1 MKTLVI
7 SLLAMGSVLTTSAQQ
22 VIYETKVKKEKV
34 PKIVLGSVKEQMPKY
49 VYREFNASPAK
60 NAKNKIVI
68 NNNNL
73 GNEGFYQ
80 VNLLGKNKKIVNTYD
95 KSGKLMETKEVAKNE
110 KLPEEIATV
119 IAETYPG
126 WSIHKDVY
134 RLNRYA
140 DSREDEK
147 YRIILEKGNK
157 KININM
163 NATGGILNNE
173 VHIAQKSL

>member
-1 MKTLVI
+1 
-7 SLLAMGSVLTTSAQQ
+7 
-22 VIYETKVKKEKV
+22 
-34 PKIVLGSVKEQMPKY
+34 
-49 VYREFNASPAK
+49 
-60 NAKNKIVI
+60 
-68 NNNNL
+68 
-73 GNEGFYQ
+73 EG
-80 VNLLGKNKKIVNTYD
+80 
-95 KSGKLMETKEVAKNE
+95 
-110 KLPEEIATV
+110 IATV

-147 YRIILEKGNK
+147 YRITLEKGNK